1 MEVQIDIKN
10 NLLRRLKQEHCF
22 WSFDMSATKEIP
34 DNILIEKTLIYLDM
48 EEIDQLFLIY
58 PFNKIKQ
65 VWRDYM
71 IPQGDYLYTL
81 NRFLAWYYFKIKRPD
96 SYIKSMGTR
105 HLNKITQ

>member
-48 EEIDQLFLIY
+48 EEIDQNQTSLERLHDSTRRLPLHFKPIFSMVLFQNQT
-58 PFNKIKQ
+58 P
-65 VWRDYM
+65 
-71 IPQGDYLYTL
+71 
-81 NRFLAWYYFKIKRPD
+81 
-96 SYIKSMGTR
+96 
-105 HLNKITQ
+105 